1 MARTSHSRRR
11 GWTSLWLVVWLPVL
25 LALFCGLIVV
35 ANLWLARVELE
46 NALEA
51 AALASVKEWG
61 DAGGG
66 DTLSAR
72 QVGAEFAA
80 ANSVRGQPLEL
91 ATNYAGQLASRSGL
105 VRVRLV
111 SAQPPTDCNQNL
123 TCDPGSG
130 HLIFGAIDDTDPNH
144 VVFNVGL
151 CPSCGEAKFGVRA
164 QAMVEVPMLNC
175 VFLGNLGPSQIQ
187 AKATAQYDCQTRRV
201 RLVRI
206 DEFICPGQ

>member
-1 MARTSHSRRR
+1 MRPTHRSARLRR

-51 AALASVKEWG
+51 AALAAVKEWG

-66 DTLSAR
+66 DTLVAR
-72 QVGAEFAA
+72 EVSAEFAA
-80 ANSVRGQPLEL
+80 ANSVRGQPL
-91 ATNYAGQLASRSGL
+91 QLDTS
-105 VRVRLV
+105 
-111 SAQPPTDCNQNL
+111 
-123 TCDPGSG
+123 
-130 HLIFGAIDDTDPNH
+130 HLIFGAIDDTDPSH
-144 VVFNVGL
+144 VVLSAGD

-164 QAMVEVPMLNC
+164 QAIVEVPMLNC
-175 VFLGNLGPSQIQ
+175 IFLGNLGPTRIQ
-187 AKATAQYDCQTRRV
+187 AKATAQYDRQTRRV

-206 DEFICPGQ
+206 DEIASP